1 MKKHNKIKLL
11 LLSLIMSANLVSP
24 SLVNSIYAQQ
34 PAKSEGV
41 DLEITNIRQSKE
53 KLEIGDSFD
62 ITMSILPLGDIDKW
76 NEIGSVDGN
85 TDYTI
90 ERPEVTGVDTS
101 KMSHGIGSSETI
113 SGPGDKVELKIRGLI
128 YTGESQNIDIV
139 VELGN
144 NKNDN
149 IIISKNISYKLN
161 AKTAEDYVD
170 AFEVKNQ
177 ENIIVTP
184 DTTQKVLVKVANI
197 SGSDIAS
204 ANTKLVLD
212 ESVTGLEITQAEAKL
227 INIKS
232 KETKTISFTI
242 KTTDKVEGGLYNA
255 SLNILGTSYPVKIQV
270 DTSVAPSAIEVGL
283 KQTGKYTA
291 GVAQK
296 AIIVLN
302 NVGDRDA
309 RNIRVEIVNS
319 ENVVISGGGNVKHIS
334 KIAANGTSE
343 AVFNLKIP
351 NGVKIEEV
359 PVQIKLSYLSST
371 GENKEDTQYVY
382 LNTSSNTVANEVAIS
397 NVISPAGTYGV
408 DKNFTVKFNVSS
420 KTGAE
425 NIKISV
431 KGDEGIIP
439 KSQNLYF
446 LNSIKPGE
454 TKQYTITFAATNL
467 ATTGSHPIEV
477 NVEYGKGENP
487 ITISQYGSVYI
498 NNPTKEE
505 DDEEDKIKG
514 KPRVII
520 GEYVVN
526 PKIVQAGGNFEL
538 ELGFLNTSSVHTVSN
553 LKANIKV
560 VEQGENEAGN
570 VFTPVDG
577 SNTFYIANLAPGQTV
592 TKKVK
597 MYTVPSAK
605 PKTYEISLEMVYED
619 GEGNEHTATENVG
632 IPVEQVTRIE
642 AGEVYVEYAQAGMET
657 TLSATLYNRGR
668 TDVSNM
674 MVYVEGE
681 GFTVID
687 GNENFIGNF
696 EQGASQVY
704 EPMIIADMPGIAKGE
719 LVIEYEDTAGNA
731 KEIRKP
737 FEFTVEEMM
746 IEDPMIPEGDMIEP
760 LPEGEL
766 PEGEEKPGTV
776 MYVGIAAVIV
786 GIIITLFWF
795 KKRKAKKDE
804 MMFDEED

>member
-1 MKKHNKIKLL
+1 MKKHNKFKLL
-11 LLSLIMSANLVSP
+11 LLSIVLGANVFSP
-24 SLVNSIYAQQ
+24 SLVSSIYAQDTVKNKD
-34 PAKSEGV
+34 A
-41 DLEITNIRQSKE
+41 DLEITNIKQSK
-53 KLEIGDSFD
+53 KNLEIGDRFD
-62 ITMSILPLGDIDKW
+62 ITMDVLPLGNIDSW
-76 NEIGSVDGN
+76 NEIVNESGN
-85 TDYTI
+85 IVYTMEKPNI
-90 ERPEVTGVDTS
+90 TGVDTS
-101 KMSHGIGSSETI
+101 KMSYGIGANETI
-113 SGPGDKVELKIRGLI
+113 SGPGDKVELKIQGLI

-139 VELGN
+139 VKLGSN
-144 NKNDN
+144 LNHN
-149 IIISKNISYKLN
+149 IIVSKNISYELSGK
-161 AKTAEDYVD
+161 KKEDYIG

-184 DTTQKVLVKVANI
+184 NNVQKVEVKVANV
-197 SGSDIAS
+197 SDTDIAS
-204 ANTKLVLD
+204 ADVKLILD
-212 ESVTGLEITQAEAKL
+212 ENITGVEITQAEAKL
-227 INIKS
+227 TNIKS

-242 KTTDKVEGGLYNA
+242 KTTDKVDSGVYKA
-255 SLNILGTSYPVKIQV
+255 SVNIFGTSYPVRIQV
-270 DTSVAPSAIEVGL
+270 DTSVAPSALEVGL
-283 KQTGKYTA
+283 KEGGKYTP

-296 AIIVLN
+296 ATIVLN

-309 RNIRVEIVNS
+309 KNIRVEIVNS

-334 KIAANGTSE
+334 KIHGKGKSE

-351 NGVKIEEV
+351 VSTKIEEV

-382 LNTSSNTVANEVAIS
+382 LNTSKNSGISEVTIS
-397 NVISPAGTYGV
+397 NVISPNGTYGV

-420 KTGAE
+420 KSGAE
-425 NIKISV
+425 NVKISV

-446 LNSIKPGE
+446 LNSLKPGE
-454 TKQYTITFAATNL
+454 TKQYAITFAATNL
-467 ATTGSHPIEV
+467 AVTGSHPIEV
-477 NVEYGKGENP
+477 NVEYGEGEDP
-487 ITISQYGSVYI
+487 VTISQYGSVYI
-498 NNPTKEE
+498 NNPEKE

-520 GEYVVN
+520 GEYVVS

-538 ELGFLNTSSVHTVSN
+538 ELGFLNTSSIHTVSN

-560 VEQGENEAGN
+560 SEQGENEAGN
-570 VFTPVDG
+570 VFTPVEG
-577 SNTFYIANLAPGQTV
+577 SNTFYIAKLMPGETV

-619 GEGNEHTATENVG
+619 EEGNEHTATENVG

-642 AGEVYVEYAQAGMET
+642 AGEIYVEYAQAGMET

-674 MVYVEGE
+674 MIYLEGE
-681 GFTVID
+681 GFTVIE

-704 EPMIIADMPGIAKGE
+704 EPIIIADMPGIVKAE
-719 LVIEYEDTAGNA
+719 LVIEYEDTAGNS
-731 KEIRKP
+731 KEIREP
-737 FEFTVEEMM
+737 FEFTVEEMI
-746 IEDPMIPEGDMIEP
+746 IEDPIIPGGDIIEP
-760 LPEGEL
+760 FPGQEIPVEGE
-766 PEGEEKPGTV
+766 KT
-776 MYVGIAAVIV
+776 GILTYIIIGAVIV
-786 GIIITLFWF
+786 SAIVTLVII